1 MQMCSVRVSLL
12 LPYLVLSPSI
22 TLLKYAIPMR
32 SMPSTAILS
41 ISGFKLDT
49 NIKSVDQYN
58 GWQTSGSIPEL
69 AYVICANEFLLISF
83 VGT

>member
-1 MQMCSVRVSLL
+1 
-12 LPYLVLSPSI
+12 
-22 TLLKYAIPMR
+22 MR

-41 ISGFKLDT
+41 ISSFKLDA

-58 GWQTSGSIPEL
+58 GWQTSGRISEL
-69 AYVICANEFLLISF
+69 AYVICANKFLLISF

>member
-1 MQMCSVRVSLL
+1 MQ
-12 LPYLVLSPSI
+12 
-22 TLLKYAIPMR
+22 

-41 ISGFKLDT
+41 IPSFKLDT

-69 AYVICANEFLLISF
+69 AYVICTNEFLLISF